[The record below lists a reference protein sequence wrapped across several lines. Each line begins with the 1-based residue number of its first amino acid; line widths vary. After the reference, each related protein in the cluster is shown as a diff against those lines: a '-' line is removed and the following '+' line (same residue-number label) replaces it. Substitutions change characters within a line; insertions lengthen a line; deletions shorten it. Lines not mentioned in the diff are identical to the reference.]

1 MKRLIVAITGASG
14 AVYGVRLLQLLRA
27 VPQVETHLVLS
38 QAGGLTVAQ
47 ELDMTRTD
55 LEALADVVD
64 ARLSAAWAGGGGV
77 VAVVAVA
84 AVRAEPHGAD
94 GGAIVAH
101 LDGPHRN
108 R

>member
-38 QAGGLTVAQ
+38 QAGWLTVAQ

-55 LEALADVVD
+55 LEALADVVHSPRD
-64 ARLSAAWAGGGGV
+64 IGASVASGSSQRRITALRSSASSASRRWTWWWAK
-77 VAVVAVA
+77 
-84 AVRAEPHGAD
+84 
-94 GGAIVAH
+94 
-101 LDGPHRN
+101 
-108 R
+108 